1 MPGFFTPKDTKV
13 TGMGRNQKRTCA
25 IFLPRRDDM
34 ASKDKMKKAKDLY
47 KQKGMKLVDIA
58 KKLDVPPGT
67 VRRWKSTY
75 DWDGER
81 SDDKSERSVKKK
93 NARKKEIPKEVK
105 QVMSNT
111 SLNDKQRLFCLYY
124 SRSFNA
130 TRSYQKVY
138 GVEYLVACANG
149 PRLLGNDRVKDEINR
164 LKEERYAKEL
174 LKPEDIFQKYLDI
187 AFADITD
194 YVEFGRE
201 EVTVMGEFG
210 PIEIKNEDTG
220 EKTTL
225 TETVNTVRFKES
237 DEIDGTIISEVKQG
251 RNGASIKLHDR
262 MKALQWLTEHMNM
275 ATEEQQARIAALRK
289 QAEDKDNSDKSL
301 TVTLEGEIE
310 GWAE

>member
-1 MPGFFTPKDTKV
+1 
-13 TGMGRNQKRTCA
+13 
-25 IFLPRRDDM
+25 M

>member
-1 MPGFFTPKDTKV
+1 MTS
-13 TGMGRNQKRTCA
+13 QE
-25 IFLPRRDDM
+25 
-34 ASKDKMKKAKDLY
+34 KMKKARDLY

-67 VRRWKSTY
+67 VRRWKSTHG
-75 DWDGER
+75 WDSER
-81 SDDKSERSVKKK
+81 SDNISERSVKKK
-93 NARKKEIPKEVK
+93 NARKKEVPKEVK
-105 QVMSNT
+105 QVMDNT

-130 TRSYQKVY
+130 TRSYQKAY
-138 GVEYLVACANG
+138 GVDYLAASANG
-149 PRLLGNDRVKDEINR
+149 PRLIGNDRVKAEIMR
-164 LKEERYAKEL
+164 LKEERYSKEL
-174 LKPEDIFQKYLDI
+174 LKPEDIFQKYMDI

-201 EVTVMGEFG
+201 EVPVMGAFG
-210 PIEIKNEDTG
+210 PVEIKDEDTG

-225 TETVNTVRFKES
+225 TKIVNTVRFKES
-237 DEIDGTIISEVKQG
+237 NEIDGTIIGEVKQG
-251 RNGASIKLHDR
+251 RDGATIKLHDR

-289 QAEDKDNSDKSL
+289 QAENKDSNDKTL

>member
-1 MPGFFTPKDTKV
+1 MTS
-13 TGMGRNQKRTCA
+13 QE
-25 IFLPRRDDM
+25 
-34 ASKDKMKKAKDLY
+34 KMKKARDLY

-67 VRRWKSTY
+67 VRRWKSTHG
-75 DWDGER
+75 WDSER
-81 SDDKSERSVKKK
+81 SDNVSERSVKKK
-93 NARKKEIPKEVK
+93 NARKKEVPKEVK
-105 QVMSNT
+105 QVMENT

-130 TRSYQKVY
+130 TRSYQKAY
-138 GVEYLVACANG
+138 GVDYLAASANG
-149 PRLLGNDRVKDEINR
+149 PRLIGNDRVKAEIMR
-164 LKEERYAKEL
+164 LKEERYSKEL
-174 LKPEDIFQKYLDI
+174 LKPEDIFQKYMDI

-201 EVTVMGEFG
+201 EVPVMGAFG
-210 PIEIKNEDTG
+210 PVEIKDEDTG

-225 TETVNTVRFKES
+225 TKIVNTVRFKES
-237 DEIDGTIISEVKQG
+237 NEIDGTIIGEVKQG
-251 RNGASIKLHDR
+251 RDGATIKLHDR

-289 QAEDKDNSDKSL
+289 QAEDKDGNDKTL

>member
-1 MPGFFTPKDTKV
+1 
-13 TGMGRNQKRTCA
+13 
-25 IFLPRRDDM
+25 M

-130 TRSYQKVY
+130 TRSYQKAY
-138 GVEYLVACANG
+138 GVDYLAASANG
-149 PRLLGNDRVKDEINR
+149 PRLIGNDRVKDEINR

-174 LKPEDIFQKYLDI
+174 LKPEDIFQKYMDI

-201 EVTVMGEFG
+201 EAPVMGAFG
-210 PIEIKNEDTG
+210 PVEIKDEDTG

-225 TETVNTVRFKES
+225 TKIVNTVRFKES
-237 DEIDGTIISEVKQG
+237 NEIDGTIISEVKQG
-251 RNGASIKLHDR
+251 RSGATIKLHDR

-289 QAEDKDNSDKSL
+289 QAEDKNNSDKSL

-310 GWAE
+310 RWAE

>member
-1 MPGFFTPKDTKV
+1 MA
-13 TGMGRNQKRTCA
+13 R
-25 IFLPRRDDM
+25 

-81 SDDKSERSVKKK
+81 SDNMSERSVKKK
-93 NARKKEIPKEVK
+93 NARKKNVPKEVK
-105 QVMSNT
+105 QVMSNP
-111 SLNDKQRLFCLYY
+111 SLNDKQRIFCLYY

-130 TRSYQKVY
+130 TRSYQRAY
-138 GVEYLVACANG
+138 GCSYESALRAG
-149 PRLLGNDRVKDEINR
+149 PALLGNIGVKEEINR
-164 LKEERYAKEL
+164 LKEERYAREL
-174 LKPEDIFQKYLDI
+174 LKPEDIFQKYMDI

-201 EVTVMGEFG
+201 EVTVMGAYG
-210 PIEIKNEDTG
+210 PVEIKDEETG

-225 TETVNTVRFKES
+225 TKTVNTVRFKES
-237 DEIDGTIISEVKQG
+237 NEIDGTIIGEVKQG
-251 RNGASIKLHDR
+251 RDGASIKLHDR

-289 QAEDKDNSDKSL
+289 QAEDKDTNDKEV
-301 TVTLEGEIE
+301 TVILGQEIE
-310 GWAE
+310 GWAK